1 MCAST
6 FIFLFIVS
14 SFGKGFTAQC
24 HQTSF
29 HPNIVVS
36 RLPHG
41 FYGESQYISLS
52 FIYLLY
58 VFFLFFYFSALLQ
71 IKDASTSNHSTSV
84 TIMCEDH
91 DYISPEH
98 KAFDKNRYIVRYYK
112 CAQVTIIDI
121 R

>member
-1 MCAST
+1 MDFMANHNT
-6 FIFLFIVS
+6 FLS
-14 SFGKGFTAQC
+14 
-24 HQTSF
+24 
-29 HPNIVVS
+29 P
-36 RLPHG
+36 
-41 FYGESQYISLS
+41 SL
-52 FIYLLY
+52 IYL
-58 VFFLFFYFSALLQ
+58 FFYLFYFSALLQ